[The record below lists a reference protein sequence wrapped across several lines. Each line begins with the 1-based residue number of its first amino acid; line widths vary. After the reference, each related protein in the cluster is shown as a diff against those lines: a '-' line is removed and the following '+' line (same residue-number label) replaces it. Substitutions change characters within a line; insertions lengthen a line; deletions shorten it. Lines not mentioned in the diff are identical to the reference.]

1 MVKWIIIISQETDAI
16 NRHVQIVMKRGIIEI
31 PISGAFSDFNDSI
44 LIHRSDIDDINKIIK
59 KAGLKKLRA
68 LSNAAMFRRK
78 ITMKEWEHKVLK
90 LKVRDLK
97 EFVKTIEKCK
107 ITKEVQLWLK
117 RKERGWAEDLGESAL
132 NREIENSINSQ
143 EKVLNDL

>member
-1 MVKWIIIISQETDAI
+1 
-16 NRHVQIVMKRGIIEI
+16 MKRGIIEI
-31 PISGAFSDFNDSI
+31 PLSGAFSDFNDSI